1 MSPDWL
7 DFFDDPVLNDKMMSE
22 ASPVVKSEHSYSI
35 GKSAAASSDAAGGLL
50 PVKTEPTHQHI
61 TLDEDTGPAINP
73 VSVGLVCV
81 IRLLVCLHRL
91 LNYETCQCSLCAQ
104 TSFSPK
110 SESSNYAYCFL
121 IHEALLTQS

>member
-35 GKSAAASSDAAGGLL
+35 GKSSAAASSDAAGGLL

-81 IRLLVCLHRL
+81 IRLLVCVPRL
-91 LNYETCQCSLCAQ
+91 LNYEPCQCSLCAQ
-104 TSFSPK
+104 TYFSPK
-110 SESSNYAYCFL
+110 SESSNYAYWF
-121 IHEALLTQS
+121 

>member
-35 GKSAAASSDAAGGLL
+35 GKSSAAASSDAAGGLL

-73 VSVGLVCV
+73 VSVVCHVLRLV
-81 IRLLVCLHRL
+81 VCLPRL
-91 LNYETCQCSLCAQ
+91 QY
-104 TSFSPK
+104 
-110 SESSNYAYCFL
+110 
-121 IHEALLTQS
+121 